1 MIARLDIEPAERAHE
16 VITPEGV
23 PLQLT
28 VALAGDRLGAFLID
42 LLIVMGVVIAL
53 FIGLLVSGLGSDLAG
68 ALTILIIFLVWT
80 FYFPAFEL
88 AWQGQTPGKRLLHL
102 RAVDARGGPLTAEA
116 IIARN
121 LSREAELLLPVMA
134 IFALGSPGWFT
145 AVALGWLVV
154 LGFLP
159 LFNKD
164 RLRIGDLIAGTV
176 VIRIP
181 AAMLLEDLSRRPAPS
196 HAFSEP
202 QLDVY
207 GVYELQVLEGVLR
220 RAGQTGHAEAVRT
233 VAAKIREKIGWEGPV
248 SDDEAFLRAFYAALR
263 GRLERRLLF
272 GKRRKSKHDRT

>member
-1 MIARLDIEPAERAHE
+1 MSAPLAMELAERAHE
-16 VITPEGV
+16 VVTPEGV
-23 PLQLT
+23 PIRLT
-28 VALAGDRLGAFLID
+28 VALAGDRLGAFVID
-42 LLIVMGVVIAL
+42 LLIVFGAVLLLFIAL
-53 FIGLLVSGLGSDLAG
+53 VVTAVGGDLAL
-68 ALTILIIFLVWT
+68 ALTILAMFLVWT

-121 LSREAELLLPVMA
+121 LSREVELLMPVLA
-134 IFALGSPGWFT
+134 ISALSSPGWSL
-145 AVALGWLVV
+145 VALGWLAVF
-154 LGFLP
+154 GFLP

-181 AAMLLEDLSRRPAPS
+181 QAMLLEDLSRRAAPA
-196 HAFSEP
+196 HAFSEA

-220 RAGQTGHAEAVRT
+220 GAGQAGHAEAVRT
-233 VAAKIREKIGWEGPV
+233 VAAKIREKIGWEGPAG
-248 SDDEAFLRAFYAALR
+248 DDEAFLRAFYAALR

-272 GKRRKSKHDRT
+272 GKRRRSKHDRG

>member
-1 MIARLDIEPAERAHE
+1 MTGPLAAEPAERAHE
-16 VITPEGV
+16 VVTPEGV
-23 PLQLT
+23 PIRLT
-28 VALAGDRLGAFLID
+28 VAMAGDRLGAFILD
-42 LLIVMGVVIAL
+42 LLIVLGVVIVLA
-53 FIGLLVSGLGSDLAG
+53 IGMAVAGVGGDLAV
-68 ALTILIIFLVWT
+68 ALVILVIFLIWT

-121 LSREAELLLPVMA
+121 LSREVELLLPVMA
-134 IFALGSPGWFT
+134 IFALSSPGWSL
-145 AVALGWLVV
+145 AAAGWLVV
-154 LGFLP
+154 FGFLP

-181 AAMLLEDLSRRPAPS
+181 EAKLLEDLSRRAVPS
-196 HAFSEP
+196 HAFSEA

-220 RAGQTGHAEAVRT
+220 GAGQVGHLEAVRT
-233 VAAKIREKIGWEGPV
+233 VATKIREKIGWEGPV
-248 SDDEAFLRAFYAALR
+248 QDEEAFLRAFYAALR

-272 GKRRKSKHDRT
+272 GKRRKSKHDRG